1 MQLLCVPFAGAG
13 ASFYH
18 AWSKLGVSGLDIRP
32 VQLPGRE
39 RRIADDPF
47 TDLHE
52 AADALA
58 PELLAGAGGQPVA
71 VFGHCFMGSVL
82 AYELTRRLLAR
93 AEGSVCH
100 LFVSASRCPA
110 VSRRL
115 DSARLPDDAF
125 VDMVQSVT
133 GYQHPAFAIPEMR
146 ELLLP
151 TLRADFHMDESYA
164 PRAADKL
171 PVPITAAFA
180 TSDAAATRD
189 QVAEWQSYTAGG
201 FDLVQYEGGH
211 MYLADDPLPLLQMI
225 SKKLAP

>member
-18 AWSKLGVSGLDIRP
+18 AWAKLGVSGLDIRP
-32 VQLPGRE
+32 LQLPGRE

-47 TDLHE
+47 TDLHA

-58 PELLAGAGGQPVA
+58 PEVLAGANGQPIA

-82 AYELTRRLLAR
+82 AYELTVRMVAR
-93 AEGSVCH
+93 SEGSVCH

-110 VSRRL
+110 VSRPL

-125 VDMVQSVT
+125 LDMVQSVT
-133 GYQHPAFAIPEMR
+133 GYRHPAFAIPEMR
-146 ELLLP
+146 ELLIP
-151 TLRADFHMDESYA
+151 TLRADFHMDETYA
-164 PRAADKL
+164 PRGTRKL
-171 PVPITAAFA
+171 AIPITAAFA
-180 TSDAAATRD
+180 SRDAAATRD
-189 QVAEWQSYTAGG
+189 QVAEWRSYTTAG
-201 FDLVQYEGGH
+201 FELVQYEGGH

-225 SKKLAP
+225 SRTLNK